1 YTIDYQVK
9 GSDRVDQFQD
19 GSVMT
24 IVMERSHIVPVQYA
38 KYALTMSYGGVLDES
53 PDEETILQE
62 YRNYRKDHPVTDEMI
77 GEAKAQITEE
87 LKKRIEKAV
96 SEGTWGMEGYQK
108 EDIPKLLEG
117 IRIYPVQEENEEAA
131 VLSTAQGYRMPF
143 RQHKAVFAMDY
154 EFLGTDPKT
163 GETLSPFG
171 RRTRVFFL
179 GYGMPLEYADMME
192 E

>member
-1 YTIDYQVK
+1 
-9 GSDRVDQFQD
+9 
-19 GSVMT
+19 
-24 IVMERSHIVPVQYA
+24 
-38 KYALTMSYGGVLDES
+38 
-53 PDEETILQE
+53 
-62 YRNYRKDHPVTDEMI
+62 MI

-96 SEGTWGMEGYQK
+96 EEGTWGLSGFQK
-108 EDIPKLLEG
+108 EDVPKLLEG

-154 EFLGTDPKT
+154 EFLVTDPKT
-163 GETLSPFG
+163 GETLSLSPFG
-171 RRTRVFFL
+171 RRTRVFFV
-179 GYGMPLEYADMME
+179 GYGVPLEYADMME